1 MRHTLLVAVLLLG
14 RLGSQGANILAPI
27 WFSAPSHFVMFDR
40 LLSELAARGHNV
52 TVLSYFPRKA
62 PLHNYHDIA
71 LHRDEWHHLGG
82 MSVDVIPVLRSI
94 TVGYAYGWMGNVEG
108 CREAFSQP
116 QTREL
121 VRSAD
126 RYDLVITDIHFADCT
141 VAFAHH
147 LGVPLINVATSFP
160 FAWTH
165 DRVGNPDHPAYTELF
180 NSEAVAPFTF
190 WQRLKHSVAHVYTR
204 LGNRWLSDWQVD
216 AVVREAFGPGVP
228 PTHDLVRNASLV
240 LLNTHWSIDQVIPKV
255 PALVEVAGLHVAD
268 PKPLPQDIQKFMDD
282 SPAGVVYFCLGSK
295 FRPDSFAPEKLQAVL
310 DTFSRLEQRV
320 LWKVDASSLPSLPDN
335 VKTAAWVPQNDVLN
349 HPNTRVFITHAGQ
362 MSMVETTMAAVP
374 VLAIPFGG
382 DQVANAA
389 RAARRGTGLLL
400 EYQDLTYDTFSS
412 GLDALLNDARYR
424 ERAKQVSQLF
434 RDRPRPPMEEAI
446 YWVEYVIRH
455 RGAPHLRSAAL
466 DLVWY
471 QYLLLDV
478 AAFVV
483 AAVVFSVALLFFGVR
498 ALLRCCT
505 PRRVPA
511 NKKKTK

>member
-1 MRHTLLVAVLLLG
+1 MRHLSLLAVVLLG
-14 RLGSQGANILAPI
+14 CLGSQGANILAPL

-40 LLSELAARGHNV
+40 LLSALAEKGHNV

-62 PLHNYHDIA
+62 PLRNYHDIA
-71 LHRDEWHHLGG
+71 LHRDEWPHLKGESPD
-82 MSVDVIPVLRSI
+82 MIPALRSI
-94 TVGYAYGWMGNVEG
+94 VRGYASSWMGNVEG
-108 CREAFSQP
+108 CREALSQP
-116 QTREL
+116 QTRQL
-121 VRSAD
+121 VRSGD
-126 RYDLVITDIHFADCT
+126 RYDLVITDIHFTDCT
-141 VAFAHH
+141 AAFAHH
-147 LGVPLINVATSFP
+147 LAAPLINVATSFP
-160 FAWTH
+160 FSWTH

-180 NSEAVAPFTF
+180 NSDAIAPFTF
-190 WQRLKHSVAHVYTR
+190 WQRLKHSLAYVYTR
-204 LGNRWLSDWQVD
+204 LGYRWLSDRQVD
-216 AVVREAFGPGVP
+216 ALVRDVFGPGVP
-228 PTHDLVRNASLV
+228 PTHQIVRNASLV
-240 LLNTHWSIDQVIPKV
+240 LLNTHWSIDQVIPRV
-255 PALVEVAGLHVAD
+255 PALIEVAGLHVAE
-268 PKPLPQDIQKFMDD
+268 PKPLPQEIQKFMDG
-282 SPAGVVYFCLGSK
+282 SPGGVVYFSLGTKIRADWFS
-295 FRPDSFAPEKLQAVL
+295 SEKLRAVL

-320 LWKVDASSLPSLPDN
+320 LWKVDASGLPPLPDN
-335 VKTAAWVPQNDVLN
+335 VKATTWLPQNDVLN

-382 DQVANAA
+382 DQVANAV

-400 EYQDLTYDTFSS
+400 EHQDLTHDTFSS
-412 GLDALLNDARYR
+412 ALDALLNDARYR

-466 DLVWY
+466 DLAWY

-498 ALLRCCT
+498 TLLRCCPPT
-505 PRRVPA
+505 RVPA